1 MSESHKNPFQGLVD
15 VASEMNRMRQLGH
28 YGYDPG
34 SEERER
40 THATAWVPTADI
52 FARGRDLVIRVEL
65 AGVEPRDIA
74 LTFQESVLTISG
86 ERKRDLGDDVSFF
99 VHERFY
105 GVFRRNITLPAG
117 IDEDDISADFD
128 NGLVEIIVEG
138 GATGAEPR
146 RIEIRNRTT

>member
-15 VASEMNRMRQLGH
+15 VASEMNRMRQLGR

-34 SEERER
+34 GEERER

-65 AGVEPRDIA
+65 AGAAPQDIV

-86 ERKRDLGDDVSFF
+86 ERKHDLDDEVGELLLPRTFL
-99 VHERFY
+99 
-105 GVFRRNITLPAG
+105 RRLPAQHH
-117 IDEDDISADFD
+117 
-128 NGLVEIIVEG
+128 
-138 GATGAEPR
+138 ATGRHKR
-146 RIEIRNRTT
+146 RRYKRRVR